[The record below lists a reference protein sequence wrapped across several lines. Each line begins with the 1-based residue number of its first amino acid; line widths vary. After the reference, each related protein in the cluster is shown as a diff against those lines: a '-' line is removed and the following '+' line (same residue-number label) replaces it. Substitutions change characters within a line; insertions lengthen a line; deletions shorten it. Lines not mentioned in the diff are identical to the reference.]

1 VDAVTAMKITG
12 HKTMEVFR
20 RYNTIDE
27 RDLAAAQRQMDT
39 YMATGKAEGQK
50 ECL

>member
-1 VDAVTAMKITG
+1 MKITG
-12 HKTMEVFR
+12 HKTTEVFR

-27 RDLAAAQRQMDT
+27 RDLAAAQGQMDA
-39 YMATGKAEGQK
+39 YMDTSKAEGQK